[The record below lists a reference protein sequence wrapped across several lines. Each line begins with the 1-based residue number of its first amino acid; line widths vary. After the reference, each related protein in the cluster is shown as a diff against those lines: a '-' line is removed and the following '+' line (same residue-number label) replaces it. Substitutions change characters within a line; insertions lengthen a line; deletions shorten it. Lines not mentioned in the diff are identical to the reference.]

1 MKVSNNIL
9 LEVKSLSSFYE
20 GEHKSFRKT
29 QKKQVLKNISF
40 EIYENEIVGLV
51 GESGCGKSTLAKTV
65 LGLVSD
71 YTGEIKHYSELP
83 QMVFQDPFSSLNPQ
97 KSIKWILE
105 EPLRVKRIPKKE
117 REEKAL
123 WMLDRIGLGKE
134 YAERLP
140 DELSGGQ
147 RQRVAIASAIITNPK
162 FLIADEPVSALDVT
176 VQAQIL
182 RLMKE
187 LKEEFELSYLFISH
201 DLDVIYQICDRV
213 MVMKNGEIVEI
224 GLTDEIFN
232 DPKHEYTKLLLN
244 G

>member
-20 GEHKSFRKT
+20 GEHKSFRKA

-123 WMLDRIGLGKE
+123 WMLERIGLGKE

-187 LKEEFELSYLFISH
+187 LKEEFGLSYLFISH

>member
-1 MKVSNNIL
+1 MSENIL
-9 LEVKSLSSFYE
+9 LEVKNLSSFYD
-20 GEHKSFRKT
+20 GERKGLNKKG
-29 QKKQVLKNISF
+29 KKQVLKDVSF

-65 LGLVSD
+65 LGMVSD
-71 YTGEIKHYSELP
+71 YTGEVIHHSKLP
-83 QMVFQDPFSSLNPQ
+83 QMVFQDPFSSLNPA
-97 KSIKWILE
+97 KNILWILE
-105 EPLRVKRIPKKE
+105 EPLRAQKVPKKE
-117 REEKAL
+117 RRERAL

-134 YAERLP
+134 YALRLP

-147 RQRVAIASAIITNPK
+147 RQRVAIAAAIITNPK
-162 FLIADEPVSALDVT
+162 LLIADEPVSALDVT

-187 LKEEFELSYLFISH
+187 LKDEFGLSYLFISH

-213 MVMKNGEIVEI
+213 MVMRGGEIVEMNSR
-224 GLTDEIFN
+224 DEIFDN
-232 DPKHEYTKLLLN
+232 PIHEYTKMLLN